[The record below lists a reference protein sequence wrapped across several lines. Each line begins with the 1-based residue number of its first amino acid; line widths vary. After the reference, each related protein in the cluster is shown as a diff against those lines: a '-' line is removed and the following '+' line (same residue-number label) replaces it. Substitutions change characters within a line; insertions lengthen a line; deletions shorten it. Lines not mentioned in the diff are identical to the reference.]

1 MTHRRIQKVAVL
13 GSGVMGSRI
22 ACHFANIGL
31 SVLILDILPPE
42 LLDQQP
48 SEHEVAHDS
57 VLRNRLVNDSLQAAL
72 KSAPSPV
79 FSPNTIKRIR
89 TGNFTD
95 DMKDIASCDWVIEV
109 VVEKLEIKKKIF
121 DQVEKF
127 RRPGTLVTT
136 NTSGIPIHLMTE
148 GRSEDFKRHFCG
160 THFFNPPRYL
170 QLLEIIPT
178 ADTDEDVLNFLM
190 HYGDLYLGKT
200 TVLCKDTP
208 AFIANR
214 VGVFAIMAIFHIMQ
228 DLGLNVDEVDAL
240 TGPVIGHPKS
250 ATFRTC
256 DVVGIDT
263 LVHVADDLTAR
274 CPQDEALEWL
284 QVPGFIRR
292 MVGENLLGEKS
303 GAGFYKKEKTG
314 SKSEI
319 LTLNLDTF
327 SYGPRSRPRFPALD
341 QVKPLEEV
349 TQRIIELQKDAGK
362 PGAFYREFYRRLF
375 SYVAHRIPE
384 IADDLYKIDDALKS
398 GFGWELGP
406 FELWDLLGVKEVSEQ
421 MYQAGIAVPQWVE
434 EMQQRGNT
442 HFYKTEHGQRKFY
455 DRLEHDYKSIPGTK
469 AFIILDHRSE
479 NIVWKNQA
487 CRIYDIGD
495 DVLCLSWKTKMNTIG
510 GEVLQGVNQ
519 AIDWAEKGFSGL
531 IIANEGAVFS
541 AGANIGLIFM
551 LAVEQE
557 WEELHLAV
565 KAFQQAT
572 QRIRYSTIPVV
583 VASQG
588 LSLGGG
594 CECCLHADKLQAS
607 AETYMGLVEAGVG
620 VIPAGGGT
628 KEFAL
633 RASDAYRKGEIELPI
648 LQERFLTIAM
658 AKVSTS
664 AEEAVQ
670 MGFLRKGHDTW
681 TLNPRRVI
689 AEAKR
694 SVQDMALAGY
704 TAPQPRQDIK
714 VLGREALGAFLA
726 GIHSMGFANR
736 ITAHDQKVAQKL
748 AWVMS
753 GGDLS
758 QPTLVSEQ
766 YLLDLEREAFVSL
779 CGERK
784 TLERMQSVIKTGKPV
799 RN

>member
-22 ACHFANIGL
+22 ACHFANIGV
-31 SVLILDILPPE
+31 SVLLLDMLPPE
-42 LLDQQP
+42 LRDLK
-48 SEHEVAHDS
+48 AHDGQGS
-57 VLRNRLVNDSLQAAL
+57 ADPLQRNRLVDESLQSAL
-72 KSAPSPV
+72 EACPSPV
-79 FSPNTIKRIR
+79 FSPKSVARIQ

-95 DMKDIASCDWVIEV
+95 HMKEIASCDWIIEV
-109 VVEKLEIKKKIF
+109 VVEKLDVKNEIFKE
-121 DQVEKF
+121 VEKF
-127 RRPGTLVTT
+127 RSPGTLVTT
-136 NTSGIPIHLMTE
+136 NTSGIPVHLMAE
-148 GRSEDFKRHFCG
+148 GRSDDFKKHFCG

-178 ADTDEDVLNFLM
+178 AATDKQVVDFLM

-200 TVLCKDTP
+200 TVLCKDSP

-214 VGVFAIMAIFHIMQ
+214 IGVFAMMATLHIMQ

-263 LVHVADDLTAR
+263 LVHVADDLQTR
-274 CPQDEALEWL
+274 CPDDEAREWL
-284 QVPGFIRR
+284 RVPEFVRK
-292 MVGENLLGEKS
+292 MVEEGLLGEKT
-303 GAGFYKKEKTG
+303 GAGFYKKEKDG
-314 SKSEI
+314 SKTEI

-327 SYGPRSRPRFPALD
+327 AYGPRVRPRFEALD
-341 QVKPLEEV
+341 QVKPLEDVRE
-349 TQRIIELQKDAGK
+349 RIVRLQKDEGK

-384 IADDLYKIDDALKS
+384 VADDLYKIDDALKA

-406 FELWDLLGVKEVSEQ
+406 FELWDLLGVKKVNED
-421 MYQAGIAVPQWVE
+421 MRQAGVSVPQWVE
-434 EMQQRGNT
+434 QMLKDGNT
-442 HFYKTEHGQRKFY
+442 QFYKTEQGQRLY
-455 DRLEHDYKSIPGTK
+455 YHQSEQSYKPIPGTD

-479 NIVWKNQA
+479 DVVWKNQA

-495 DVLCLSWKTKMNTIG
+495 EVLCLSWKTKMNTIG
-510 GEVLQGVNQ
+510 SDVLQGINQ
-519 AIDWAEKGFSGL
+519 AIDQAEKNFSGL
-531 IIANEGAVFS
+531 VIANEGAVFS

-551 LAVEQE
+551 LAAEQE
-557 WEELHLAV
+557 WEELHMAV

-572 QRIRYSTIPVV
+572 QRIRYSKIPVV
-583 VASQG
+583 VAPQG

-594 CECCLHADKLQAS
+594 CECCLHADKVQAS
-607 AETYMGLVEAGVG
+607 AEAYMGLVEAGVG

-628 KEFAL
+628 KEFTL

-648 LQERFLTIAM
+648 LRERFLTIAM

-664 AEEAVQ
+664 AEEAAD
-670 MGFLRKGHDTW
+670 MGFLRKGHDGW
-681 TLNPRRVI
+681 TLSPRRVI

-694 SVQDMALAGY
+694 SVQNLILAGY

-714 VLGREALGAFLA
+714 VLGREVLGAFLA
-726 GIHSMGFANR
+726 GIYSMGFANR
-736 ITAHDQKVAQKL
+736 ATSHDQKVARKL

-758 QPTLVSEQ
+758 ESTLVSEQ

-779 CGERK
+779 CGEPK
-784 TLERMQSVIKTGKPV
+784 TLERMQSIIKTGKPL